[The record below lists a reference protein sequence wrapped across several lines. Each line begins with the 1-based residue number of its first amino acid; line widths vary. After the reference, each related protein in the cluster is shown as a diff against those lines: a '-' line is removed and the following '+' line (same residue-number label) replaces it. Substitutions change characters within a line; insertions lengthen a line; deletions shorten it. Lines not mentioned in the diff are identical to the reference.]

1 VVAAGRERPVEQVP
15 GVLVIAP
22 AAPLNFTN
30 AESIIDKI
38 KAAIA
43 ARRPAVKLLVI
54 EASGIIDID
63 YTGSQLLQR
72 AIAELEAKGVTVAI
86 ARLSH
91 EQAQHEA
98 GRSGLLEIIGRHH
111 VFMSVEEAVQK
122 LGPGS
127 RAEA

>member
-1 VVAAGRERPVEQVP
+1 
-15 GVLVIAP
+15 VLVIAP

-30 AESIIDKI
+30 AASIIGKVE
-38 KAAIA
+38 AAIA
-43 ARRPAVKLLVI
+43 GRRPPVELLVI

-72 AIAELEAKGVTVAI
+72 AIADLRAKGITVAI

-91 EQAQHEA
+91 EQAQREA
-98 GRSGLLEIIGRHH
+98 GRSSLVASIGQDH

-122 LGPGS
+122 LGP
-127 RAEA
+127 REPRLA

>member
-1 VVAAGRERPVEQVP
+1 MCYEEIACPACSAPNIVKNGMAKFSG
-15 GVLVIAP
+15 GVISEEITDPRAELVGLFP
-22 AAPLNFTN
+22 ASLGMR
-30 AESIIDKI
+30 ID
-38 KAAIA
+38 
-43 ARRPAVKLLVI
+43 L
-54 EASGIIDID
+54 
-63 YTGSQLLQR
+63 